1 MVEDNANKVPA
12 QRQEPG
18 LDYTASSAVDPSLQ
32 EESKRTINYL
42 VHRMLWDQMDKVDL
56 DDLAISRKGTME
68 VQDDL

>member
-1 MVEDNANKVPA
+1 MAEDKVNKVPA

-18 LDYTASSAVDPSLQ
+18 LDYTVNSAVDPSLQ

-56 DDLAISRKGTME
+56 DDLAISGKGTME